1 MKPLYIKATEAMMRL
16 GARDFHPN
24 SRGARRTQVIDKS
37 PMRLWECV
45 PVKLPKSAKRKVKQ

>member
-37 PMRLWECV
+37 SMRLWKCV
-45 PVKLPKSAKRKVKQ
+45 QVKMPKSAKRKAKR

>member
-24 SRGARRTQVIDKS
+24 SRGARRTHVIDRS
-37 PMRLWECV
+37 PMRLWKIV
-45 PVKLPKSAKRKVKQ
+45 PVKMPKKRKAKR